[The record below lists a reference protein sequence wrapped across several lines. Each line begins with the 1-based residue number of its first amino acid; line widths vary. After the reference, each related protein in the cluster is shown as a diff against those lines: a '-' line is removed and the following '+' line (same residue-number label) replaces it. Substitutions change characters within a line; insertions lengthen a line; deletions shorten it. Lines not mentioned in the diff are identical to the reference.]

1 MPYAQINGNDQLA
14 SADVKGR
21 TTKVLL
27 TIKTAATAGSV
38 SITSDNPGVQPFWV
52 ASGSSGL
59 DAEANFPSLTN
70 TANSVIGL
78 QINDGNLKGYRFG
91 TVDID
96 AQQTP
101 SMTAIKI
108 TPNGSSSTGATKTL
122 KNGAVSLTLTG
133 LTLVA
138 TATTQGL
145 GLALEFYT
153 F

>member
-38 SITSDNPGVQPFWV
+38 SITSDNPGVQPYWV
-52 ASGSSGL
+52 GSSQAGL
-59 DAEANFPSLTN
+59 DAQATFPSLTN
-70 TANSVIGL
+70 TSGSIIGL

-96 AQQTP
+96 AFQTP
-101 SMTAIKI
+101 SLTAVKI
-108 TPNGSSSTGATKTL
+108 TPCGTSASGATATL
-122 KNGAVSLTLTG
+122 KNGAVALTLTG